1 MIIPCAPKWINQI
14 YRHEGCIYVLRCMR
28 IWILV
33 EYWLRSFSPWL
44 ASILLDVAMG
54 GDAVQNPAHVVF
66 IIGKYHY
73 STKPTVILNFSTPGL
88 FQLLPTVVA
97 ALLL

>member
-1 MIIPCAPKWINQI
+1 VLLCLKVHEDMDIGGVSAPV
-14 YRHEGCIYVLRCMR
+14 VL
-28 IWILV
+28 
-33 EYWLRSFSPWL
+33 PWL

-66 IIGKYHY
+66 IIGRYHY
-73 STKPTVILNFSTPGL
+73 STKPTVILNFPTPGL